1 MTIATAA
8 ERKAQEKLSEYS
20 VDLGGRKEWFKGS
33 RLRVK
38 FNAVKFCSWYNY
50 ASYFYVDI
58 GKISNFSSVSLLII
72 N

>member
-20 VDLGGRKEWFKGS
+20 VDLGGRKEWFEGS

-38 FNAVKFCSWYNY
+38 FNAVKSIKFCSWYTY
-50 ASYFYVDI
+50 SSYGCI
-58 GKISNFSSVSLLII
+58 GNTAW
-72 N
+72 